1 MSSLGVKIPSFH
13 QPLPKELEE
22 MKRQRLARG
31 LAQTKAPDV
40 TETPATVAPEEV
52 KPVVEIEE
60 DGCDGFYL
68 WGMLR
73 YNH

>member
-1 MSSLGVKIPSFH
+1 
-13 QPLPKELEE
+13 
-22 MKRQRLARG
+22 MKRQRLAREAKAARRN
-31 LAQTKAPDV
+31 AQTKAPDV

-60 DGCDGFYL
+60 DGCDDFYL